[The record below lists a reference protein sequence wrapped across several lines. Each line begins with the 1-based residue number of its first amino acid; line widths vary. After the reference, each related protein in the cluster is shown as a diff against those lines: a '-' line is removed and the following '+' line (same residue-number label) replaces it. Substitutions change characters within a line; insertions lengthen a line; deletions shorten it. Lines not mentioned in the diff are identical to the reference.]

1 MLRVRWNYIGD
12 RLIKILLPRRQRAQ
26 DLVAFG
32 PKPVPLSV
40 WLDNRLFQ
48 CPACLSELVTTSW
61 ERSFEA
67 AQAERPVSDASRD
80 DERELVDLAK
90 RDPRQF
96 GALYDRHFQQIY
108 RFVYSRVREQTA
120 AEDVTSEV
128 FMKALKAMPRYQ
140 DTGRPFAAWLYQI
153 AVNAIADRYR
163 TLRPTQTLDDFHDLS
178 IAGPALEEVAAQR
191 DEVRRIWAL
200 VESLPH
206 QQRTALVLKFQ
217 EDMKIEDIAVAM
229 GKSPGAVKLLIHR
242 GVTRLREESSSL
254 RPVE

>member
-1 MLRVRWNYIGD
+1 V
-12 RLIKILLPRRQRAQ
+12 
-26 DLVAFG
+26 
-32 PKPVPLSV
+32 
-40 WLDNRLFQ
+40 
-48 CPACLSELVTTSW
+48 SET
-61 ERSFEA
+61 
-67 AQAERPVSDASRD
+67 SRD
-80 DERELVDLAK
+80 DERELVDRAR

-96 GALYDRHFQQIY
+96 GTLYDRHFQQIY

-120 AEDVTSEV
+120 AEDVTSEI

-163 TLRPTQTLDDFHDLS
+163 TMKPSQPLDDFHDLS
-178 IAGPALEEVAAQR
+178 VAGPALEDLAAHR
-191 DEVRRIWAL
+191 DELRRIWGL
-200 VESLPH
+200 VEALPH

-242 GVTRLREESSSL
+242 GVSRLRDEADEL

>member
-1 MLRVRWNYIGD
+1 
-12 RLIKILLPRRQRAQ
+12 
-26 DLVAFG
+26 
-32 PKPVPLSV
+32 
-40 WLDNRLFQ
+40 
-48 CPACLSELVTTSW
+48 
-61 ERSFEA
+61 
-67 AQAERPVSDASRD
+67 VSDPSREE
-80 DERELVDLAK
+80 ERELVERAK

-128 FMKALKAMPRYQ
+128 FMKALKAIPRYQ

-163 TLRPTQTLDDFHDLS
+163 TLRPSQTLDDFHDLAV
-178 IAGPALEEVAAQR
+178 AGPALEDLAAHR

-200 VESLPH
+200 VEGLPA

-229 GKSPGAVKLLIHR
+229 GKTPGAVKLLIHR
-242 GVTRLREESSSL
+242 GVSRLRDEADSL
-254 RPVE
+254 RPAE